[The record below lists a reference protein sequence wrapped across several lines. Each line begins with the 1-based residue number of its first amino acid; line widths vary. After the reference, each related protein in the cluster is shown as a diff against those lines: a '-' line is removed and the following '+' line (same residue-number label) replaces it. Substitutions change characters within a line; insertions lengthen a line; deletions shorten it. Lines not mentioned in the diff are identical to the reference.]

1 MQYPEEVTEQ
11 VAVRMRLTRVGST
24 KNPIYRI
31 VVVDQRARR
40 DGRAIET
47 VGHYNPRTEPS
58 SIDIDADKAKAWLA
72 KGAQPSR
79 TVQRLLA
86 IKGIEK

>member
-1 MQYPEEVTEQ
+1 M
-11 VAVRMRLTRVGST
+11 AVRMRLTRVGSV

-31 VVVDQRARR
+31 VVVDSRARR

-47 VGHYNPRTEPS
+47 IGQYNPQMEPS
-58 SIDIDADKAKAWLA
+58 LIEIDAERAKKWLGE
-72 KGAQPSR
+72 GAQPSR
-79 TVQRLLA
+79 TVKKLLS

>member
-1 MQYPEEVTEQ
+1 M
-11 VAVRMRLTRVGST
+11 AVRMRLTRVGSV

-31 VVVDQRARR
+31 VVVDSRARR

-47 VGHYNPRTEPS
+47 IGQYNPRMEPS
-58 SIDIDADKAKAWLA
+58 LIEIDAEKAKKWLGE
-72 KGAQPSR
+72 GAQPSR
-79 TVQRLLA
+79 TVKKLLS

>member
-1 MQYPEEVTEQ
+1 
-11 VAVRMRLTRVGST
+11 MRLTRVGST

-31 VVVDQRARR
+31 VVVDSRTRR

-47 VGHYNPRTEPS
+47 IGQYNPQMNPS
-58 SIDIDADKAKAWLA
+58 LIVIDADRAKKWLGE
-72 KGAQPSR
+72 GAQPSR
-79 TVQRLLA
+79 TVKKLLS

>member
-1 MQYPEEVTEQ
+1 M
-11 VAVRMRLTRVGST
+11 AVRMRLTRVGSV

-31 VVVDQRARR
+31 VVVDSRARR

-47 VGHYNPRTEPS
+47 IGQYNPRMEPS
-58 SIDIDADKAKAWLA
+58 LIEIDAEKAKKWLA
-72 KGAQPSR
+72 EGVQPSR
-79 TVQRLLA
+79 TVKRLLA

>member
-1 MQYPEEVTEQ
+1 L
-11 VAVRMRLTRVGST
+11 AVRIRLTRVGST

-31 VVVDQRARR
+31 VVVDSRERR

-47 VGHYNPRTEPS
+47 IGQYNPRTEPS
-58 SIDIDADKAKAWLA
+58 FIEVDAEKAKKWLGE
-72 KGAQPSR
+72 GAQPSR
-79 TVQRLLA
+79 TVKRLFA